1 MHYDE
6 SLPIILQ
13 TDASDSGVGAVLMH
27 QVNRGTNRPIAF
39 ASRILDDREKR
50 YSAIDKEALAII
62 FGVTKFHQYI
72 FGLQFILCSDH
83 KPLERILGPKNEIP
97 KLAVGR
103 LQRWALLLSTYNYVL
118 RHIQGKD
125 NVIADALSRL
135 PVKTLSF
142 STMERIGQNHSLLKV
157 QIGDLPVTK
166 KELQN
171 ETKCEHLLQ
180 KVKRYMESGWPS
192 DKTHISK
199 EHLTFYEKREFL
211 SCEEDILLW
220 NSRIVVPKSL
230 QARILHMLHEGH
242 PGIGSMY
249 LMSMSQYLKVT
260 SVCHHINMFCN
271 RQGKL

>member
-1 MHYDE
+1 MNYYSKFIANLHPMCSGLYELTRQGTKWRWSEAEESLFQKLKTLISTNDTLVHYDE

-27 QVNRGTNRPIAF
+27 QVKEGTLRPIAF

-199 EHLTFYEKREFL
+199 EHLTFYEKRS
-211 SCEEDILLW
+211 SCL
-220 NSRIVVPKSL
+220 VKKTFYYGTV
-230 QARILHMLHEGH
+230 G
-242 PGIGSMY
+242 
-249 LMSMSQYLKVT
+249 
-260 SVCHHINMFCN
+260 
-271 RQGKL
+271 